1 MARRR
6 ILISYDIADEKRRT
20 RVFKALRNFGDGVQ
34 FSVFL
39 CELNE
44 IERIRLVTI
53 LQERMNSR
61 EDRIL
66 LVDLGRVDGT
76 EEPAIE
82 WMGRRPLPAAGVRI
96 I

>member
-1 MARRR
+1 
-6 ILISYDIADEKRRT
+6 
-20 RVFKALRNFGDGVQ
+20 
-34 FSVFL
+34 
-39 CELNE
+39 
-44 IERIRLVTI
+44 
-53 LQERMNSR
+53 MNSR

-82 WMGRRPLPAAGVRI
+82 WMGRRPVPAAGVRI